1 MSNEI
6 WCIRILSRGFA
17 LAYVISTG
25 YAVCRKQ
32 KSLCFNKR
40 RQITM
45 TKLYHPAIYAQLL
58 AARQELAEA
67 YEQNEVE
74 HTLNLSAFIDRL
86 QLEHWA
92 ECCLENA
99 C

>member
-1 MSNEI
+1 MVHSHSFDRI
-6 WCIRILSRGFA
+6 RSCIRDFDG
-17 LAYVISTG
+17 
-25 YAVCRKQ
+25 VCCMQ
-32 KSLCFNKR
+32 ETEIPMFQQR

-67 YEQNEVE
+67 YEQNEME
-74 HTLNLSAFIDRL
+74 RTLNLSAFIDRL
-86 QLEHWA
+86 QLVRWA